1 MELHIDSTSA
11 RASRR
16 ASDFVTSVLNGV
28 ENPVLLLPTGNTPR
42 QLYRELVATSLD
54 TIAWPQARLFAL
66 DEYVGVAADDP
77 RSFRYQLW
85 SELCSPLG
93 LSPAQLF
100 SPDGMAREP
109 SVEADRYEEAFWKHR
124 PVSLCVLGVGSNGH
138 IAFNE
143 PGSDQQSLTHVATL
157 SESTRHDNA
166 ALFEGGSVPTHA
178 LTVGIAT
185 IMASEQILLLA
196 CGAAKAKAIEKLVA
210 GEPDP
215 AFPVSYLVS
224 HPRLTVIVDE
234 EASGGAR
241 P

>member
-1 MELHIDSTSA
+1 MELHIDSTPA

-16 ASDFVTSVLNGV
+16 ASDRLKSVLKGV
-28 ENPVLLLPTGNTPR
+28 DNPVLMVPTGNTPR
-42 QLYRELVATSLD
+42 RLYRELVADSLD

-93 LSPAQLF
+93 LSATQLH

-109 SVEADRYEEAFWKHR
+109 SVEADRYEETLRKHG

-143 PGSDQQSLTHVATL
+143 PGSDQQSLTHVAKL
-157 SESTRHDNA
+157 SESTRNDNA

-178 LTVGIAT
+178 LSVGIAT
-185 IMASEQILLLA
+185 IMASEQILLVA
-196 CGAAKAKAIEKLVA
+196 FGAAKAQAVQKLVA

-215 AFPVSYLVS
+215 AFPVSYLAS
-224 HPRLTVIVDE
+224 HPQLTVIVDE

>member
-1 MELHIDSTSA
+1 MSI
-11 RASRR
+11 
-16 ASDFVTSVLNGV
+16 
-28 ENPVLLLPTGNTPR
+28 
-42 QLYRELVATSLD
+42 
-54 TIAWPQARLFAL
+54 
-66 DEYVGVAADDP
+66 
-77 RSFRYQLW
+77 
-85 SELCSPLG
+85 
-93 LSPAQLF
+93 
-100 SPDGMAREP
+100 
-109 SVEADRYEEAFWKHR
+109 
-124 PVSLCVLGVGSNGH
+124 CVLGVGSNGH

-185 IMASEQILLLA
+185 IMASEQIPLLA